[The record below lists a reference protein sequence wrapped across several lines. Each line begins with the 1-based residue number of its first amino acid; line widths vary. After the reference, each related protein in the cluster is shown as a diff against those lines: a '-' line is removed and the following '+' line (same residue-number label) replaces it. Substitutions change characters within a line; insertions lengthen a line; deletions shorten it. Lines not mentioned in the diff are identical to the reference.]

1 MSTRAWVRSQDWLL
15 WGAVGFALVGT
26 AHAEY
31 TLAVATGVNQW
42 VALAVPGALDLYV
55 VRAIRSGRDVFL
67 AVLAM
72 VAANVAAHLVVAGV
86 LAVDWRLIS
95 AVGALPPL
103 ILWRVY
109 ALRRTRTRKEL
120 LWDVP
125 VDGVPDTDTGADTV
139 DAWRSRDCM
148 DPQVCMESDKCPE
161 CDPAVTAP
169 AAYTWDQDY
178 LPAGWV
184 AEYKADTPSADPVS
198 ADPSDQVE
206 GVSATDTVLQI
217 PLPPGYEPD
226 TVVLNGGTPLKET
239 DTPYLGSL
247 KAYLDTVEE
256 MGTQVTLRGCMAFCN
271 VGQDRARRLLG
282 HAGYPREAQ

>member
-1 MSTRAWVRSQDWLL
+1 MSKRDWVRSQDWIL

-31 TLAVATGVNQW
+31 TLAVATDVNKY

-55 VRAIRSGRDVFL
+55 IRAIRSGRDVFL

-72 VAANVAAHLVVAGV
+72 VAANVAAHLVNAGV
-86 LAVDWRLIS
+86 LAVDWVLIS
-95 AVGALPPL
+95 AVGALAPL

-109 ALRRTRTRKEL
+109 ALRRSGHT
-120 LWDVP
+120 VP
-125 VDGVPDTDTGADTV
+125 VADTPVLATDTV

-148 DPQVCMESDKCPE
+148 DPQICMDTDMCPE
-161 CDPAVTAP
+161 CDPANTAP

-184 AEYKADTPSADPVS
+184 AEYKADTPPADPVS
-198 ADPSDQVE
+198 ATPSDQVE
-206 GVSATDTVLQI
+206 GVPVADTVLQV

-226 TVVLNGGTPLKET
+226 TAVSDKEPVLRAS

-247 KAYLDTVEE
+247 RAYLDTVEE
-256 MGTQVTLRGCMAFCN
+256 MSTQVTLRGCMGFCN
-271 VGQDRARRLLG
+271 VGQDRARRLLR
-282 HAGYPREAQ
+282 HAGYPKEAQ